1 MRGKSCGMTDFE
13 KRIRIDLEP
22 HLSAAD
28 PREKISAYHD
38 MPYALFRYDAEEEY
52 PLRRELT
59 MLTTR
64 LTQKGKRVTRISLAD
79 CLLEAIT
86 SQRPLEDWYEAER
99 SGSVEDTVS
108 TITNILE
115 HYAPLVDLVAKRMP
129 ADPDP
134 RADVVLINRT
144 GALFP
149 VYRTFSLLEQLKGRV
164 DVPTILF
171 YPGDLDGASGLRFM
185 GVLDAEHNYRPKI
198 F

>member
-1 MRGKSCGMTDFE
+1 MTDFE
-13 KRIRIDLEP
+13 QRLREDLEP
-22 HLSAAD
+22 ILGLPD
-28 PREKISAYHD
+28 PREKLSAYHD
-38 MPYALFRYDAEEEY
+38 MPYALFRYDPEQEY

-59 MLTTR
+59 MLRTR
-64 LTQKGKRVTRISLAD
+64 LVQKSKRVTRISLAE
-79 CLLEAIT
+79 CLYEAMAT
-86 SQRPLEDWYEAER
+86 MRPMEDWYEAER
-99 SGSVEDTVS
+99 SGTVEETVQ

-115 HYAPLVDLVAKRMP
+115 EYAPLVDLVAKRMP

-134 RADVVLINRT
+134 RTDVVLINRT

-164 DVPTILF
+164 LVPTILF